1 MMDKTFNKL
10 GEICWF
16 GDWQNFPFQWFIF
29 WNEFNSLIQLTQ
41 FTQHTN
47 LVADGQLN
55 LGAMELRGVMWKY
68 DRQNQLAPWVE
79 SNPGILFL
87 C

>member
-1 MMDKTFNKL
+1 MDKTFKKL
-10 GEICWF
+10 GQVCWF

-41 FTQHTN
+41 FIHQAN
-47 LVADGQLN
+47 IVADGQLN
-55 LGAMELRGVMWKY
+55 LGAMELMGVMWKY
-68 DRQNQLAPWVE
+68 NKQNPLAPWVG
-79 SNPGILFL
+79 SDTGIWFQ